1 MKKMWITT
9 QNKRMLIN
17 SEQIIDIYTNVPG
30 TTIFAETNAMIN
42 GVNKII
48 PLGEYKDKEIGLK
61 ILEHLSLV
69 VGSDIPAITMPLN
82 EEVDEWLEGVVKL
95 ATIYISNEF
104 RR

>member
-1 MKKMWITT
+1 MWITT

-17 SEQIIDIYTNVPG
+17 SEQIIDIYTNVSG

-42 GVNKII
+42 GANKII
-48 PLGEYKDKEIGLK
+48 PLGEYKDREACLK

-82 EEVDEWLEGVVKL
+82 EEADEWLKDVADL
-95 ATIYISNEF
+95 ATAYIIKDF

>member
-1 MKKMWITT
+1 MWITT

-42 GVNKII
+42 GVNKIM
-48 PLGEYKDKEIGLK
+48 PLGEYKDKEICLK
-61 ILEHLSLV
+61 ILEYLSLV
-69 VGSDIPAITMPLN
+69 VGSSDIPAITMPLN
-82 EEVDEWLEGVVKL
+82 EEVDEWLKDVVANL